1 MWSLRASAR
10 ASVAAFVLSLSSPL
24 LYAQTSPS
32 PEEQAL
38 RQRVEDLERKL
49 KQLEDR
55 LEQQAQPG
63 QAAVPATAGAPA
75 GSSEAAKPP
84 EPSSQEQAMQKQINE
99 LNQQVKTLEQKEQSV
114 EAVTEHFRTVL
125 PVAPGVRPGL
135 VLTSPS
141 SPFQLRFGGLV
152 QVDYRDFFNQPSPPP
167 QSGVDTF
174 LLRRIRPI
182 FEGGY
187 DDFGFKIMPDFGNG
201 SNSTPTTAPT
211 PQIFDAWIYANLN
224 PALNLKIGKM
234 KAPLGLEELQEDVN
248 LTFPERAFPSNLIPN
263 RDIGLQASGAVFN
276 RTVNYA
282 AGVFDGAVDGTNV
295 GTGDFNNGK
304 DVNFR
309 LFAQPWKNT
318 DLKAVRGLGIGVG
331 YGFGVQS
338 GSLGTPALPVYITP
352 GQQTWFAYTAGT
364 FANGRRE
371 SWTPQ
376 LYYALGPIGVL
387 GEWTNTAQD
396 FTRSTNTQTVSNTA
410 WQVALTWVLTGEDA
424 SYLGVTPD
432 HSFSLKRNR
441 FGSVEL
447 VARVSQLRVDSDAF
461 VGTAATQLANPNT
474 NPNKATDYGIG
485 LNWDLSREVRIMFTY
500 DQTKFDGG
508 APNGANKPDEKVL
521 ITRFQ
526 YAL

>member
-1 MWSLRASAR
+1 MGSLRSLALAS
-10 ASVAAFVLSLSSPL
+10 SAAVVLSLSSGL
-24 LYAQTSPS
+24 LHAQSTSS
-32 PEEQAL
+32 AEEQAL

-49 KQLEDR
+49 KQLEER
-55 LEQQAQPG
+55 LEQQAQP
-63 QAAVPATAGAPA
+63 AATTPTATAPKATEPA
-75 GSSEAAKPP
+75 EAAATPN
-84 EPSSQEQAMQKQINE
+84 EQAMQKQIDD
-99 LNQQVKTLEQKEQSV
+99 LNQQVKTLGQKEQAV
-114 EAVTEHFRTVL
+114 EAATEKRTVL

-141 SPFQLRFGGLV
+141 SPFQLRFGGVV

-224 PALNLKIGKM
+224 PALNLKVGKM

-248 LTFPERAFPSNLIPN
+248 LAFPERAFPSNLIPN
-263 RDIGLQASGAVFN
+263 RDIGLQASGTVLKG
-276 RTVNYA
+276 TVNYA

-295 GTGDFNNGK
+295 GSGDFNSGK

-309 LFAQPWKNT
+309 IFAQPWKNT
-318 DLKAVRGLGIGVG
+318 DLKAIRGLGLGVG
-331 YGFGVQS
+331 YGFGIQS
-338 GSLGTPALPVYITP
+338 GSLGTPALPVYVTP
-352 GQQTWFAYTAGT
+352 GQQTWFAYNTGT

-376 LYYALGPIGVL
+376 LYYAVGPFGVL
-387 GEWTNTAQD
+387 GEWTNTAQV
-396 FTRSTNTQTVSNTA
+396 FTRTTNTQTVSNSA
-410 WQVALTWVLTGEDA
+410 WQVQLAWVLSGENA
-424 SYLGVTPD
+424 SYLGVTPSD
-432 HSFSLKRNR
+432 PFSLKQKRW
-441 FGSVEL
+441 GSLEL

-461 VGTAATQLANPNT
+461 AGTAATQLANPNV

-485 LNWDLSREVRIMFTY
+485 LSWDLSREVRIMFTY

-508 APNGANKPDEKVL
+508 APNGSDKPDEKVF

>member
-1 MWSLRASAR
+1 MWSLRSSTLAS
-10 ASVAAFVLSLSSPL
+10 SAAVILSLSSTL
-24 LYAQTSPS
+24 LHAQTTPS

-55 LEQQAQPG
+55 LEQQARPAQD
-63 QAAVPATAGAPA
+63 AAPTAGTPA
-75 GSSEAAKPP
+75 GPSEAAKLP
-84 EPSSQEQAMQKQINE
+84 EPSPQEQAMQKQINE
-99 LNQQVKTLEQKEQSV
+99 LNQQVKTLGRKEQSV
-114 EAVTEHFRTVL
+114 EAATEKSRTVL

-141 SPFQLRFGGLV
+141 SPFQLRFGGVV
-152 QVDYRDFFNQPSPPP
+152 QVDYRQFFGQSSPPP

-248 LTFPERAFPSNLIPN
+248 LAFPERAFPSSLIPN
-263 RDIGLQASGAVFN
+263 RDIGLQASGAAFN
-276 RTVNYA
+276 RTLNYA

-295 GTGDFNNGK
+295 GSGDFNNGK
-304 DVNFR
+304 DVNLR

-318 DLKAVRGLGIGVG
+318 DLKALRGLGIGVG

-338 GSLGTPALPVYITP
+338 GSLGTPALPTYLTP
-352 GQQTWFAYTAGT
+352 GQQTWFAYNAGA
-364 FANGRRE
+364 FANGKRE
-371 SWTPQ
+371 SWAPQ
-376 LYYALGPIGVL
+376 LYYSIGPVGLL

-396 FTRSTNTQTVSNTA
+396 FTRSTNTQTVSNNA
-410 WQVALTWVLTGEDA
+410 WQVQLTWVLTGEDA
-424 SYLGVTPD
+424 SYLGVTPSQ
-432 HSFSLKRNR
+432 SFSLKQRR
-441 FGSVEL
+441 WGSVEL

-461 VGTAATQLANPNT
+461 VGNAATQLANPNV
-474 NPNKATDYGIG
+474 NPSKATDYGIG
-485 LNWDLSREVRIMFTY
+485 LSWDLSREVRIMFTY

-508 APNGANKPDEKVL
+508 APNGASKPDEKVL